1 MNLNGQPA
9 SRISFPASRIQFL
22 STPKAIDG
30 RPVRQYLTHMKT
42 TVSTKGQVI
51 LPAEF
56 RQRDGIEPGQE
67 FDVERIDRGEYRL
80 KRTARRRNEGLV
92 KLLLACPVKGW
103 FKPMDRSK
111 TTDDI
116 NVPKLG

>member
-1 MNLNGQPA
+1 
-9 SRISFPASRIQFL
+9 
-22 STPKAIDG
+22 
-30 RPVRQYLTHMKT
+30 MKT
-42 TVSTKGQVI
+42 TISTKGQII
-51 LPAEF
+51 LPAEI

-67 FDVERIDRGEYRL
+67 FEVERVDRGEYLL
-80 KRTARRRNEGLV
+80 KRIARRRNEGLV

-103 FKPMDRSK
+103 FQPMDRRQ